1 MPKRV
6 GNRVYVHKDGLRDLA
21 EYQVASVRK
30 AERALPRGFA
40 WNVVRVEPGLVM
52 FGHTTSWQS
61 DPHPALQ
68 RSVRVRF
75 TPQGPKASGV
85 QTYKRNPPI
94 YHRKEQFVTAAHP
107 LYARFEAL
115 TRAEE
120 AAGLLSRSDI
130 GRQVQW
136 RNLLRNE
143 GYRIVGHRLEKSR

>member
-21 EYQVASVRK
+21 EHQVASVRK
-30 AERALPRGFA
+30 AGRALPRGFA

-85 QTYKRNPPI
+85 QTYKKNPPI